1 MEAVFLSPTISIR
14 SLSCIPKSSITSIIT
29 SFTCPLSLVNICGT
43 FSITNALGFNNLIL
57 VTSTYGCGDLQ
68 GDWED
73 KIDSFNEA
81 DFKDKTIALVGIG
94 DSDTYSDTFCDSLSY
109 LYEKAKGG
117 NVIGKTSPEGYDFS
131 DSKAILDSGEFMG
144 LVLDYDNQEELN
156 EQRISNWV
164 KDITPLF
171 S

>member
-1 MEAVFLSPTISIR
+1 MKKIGIFYGTDSGNARNAAE
-14 SLSCIPKSSITSIIT
+14 
-29 SFTCPLSLVNICGT
+29 NIAKLIGEEN
-43 FSITNALGFNNLIL
+43 IEIKDIANASKEEVLNFENLIL

-73 KIDSFNEA
+73 KIDSFNES

-117 NVIGKTSPEGYDFS
+117 NVIGKTSSEGYDFS